1 MSFARKMRKR
11 HDKAGK
17 MLMREAVRRDRVDRQ
32 VAIREKKEE
41 LASTMETIQGTLT
54 MLFVAAHDA
63 QGLGE
68 KRLRRVLEK
77 IEIYN
82 DCIETG
88 RVTLD
93 EIEQLVR
100 NDTKTIVDFSGA
112 TSPQWQI
119 IRRISSL
126 FLLALHDLFGFG
138 EKVLGRIYTY
148 ATKLSKEIAAGKIA
162 LDDIAKKTKKI
173 PCIG

>member
-11 HDKAGK
+11 SNRATKK
-17 MLMREAVRRDRVDRQ
+17 LMRTNEQRERVNRH
-32 VAIREKKEE
+32 VAAREKAESW
-41 LASTMETIQGTLT
+41 AGAMETIQGTLT
-54 MLFVAAHDA
+54 MLFIAAHDA

-77 IEIYN
+77 IEVYN
-82 DCIETG
+82 DCIESG

-93 EIEQLVR
+93 EIEQIVR

-119 IRRISSL
+119 IRRLSSL
-126 FLLALHDLFGFG
+126 FLLALHDLYGFG
-138 EKVLGRIYTY
+138 ETKLGRIYTY
-148 ATKLSKEIAAGKIA
+148 ATKLSKAVSDGRLT
-162 LDDIAKKTKKI
+162 LDEIAKKAEKI